1 MKYRMQGNSLNMS
14 KIRAQ
19 TFYKSIN
26 NIRPDILVIAP
37 LGDSAAW

>member
-14 KIRAQ
+14 KIRVHA
-19 TFYKSIN
+19 FYKSIN

-37 LGDSAAW
+37 LGDNTAW